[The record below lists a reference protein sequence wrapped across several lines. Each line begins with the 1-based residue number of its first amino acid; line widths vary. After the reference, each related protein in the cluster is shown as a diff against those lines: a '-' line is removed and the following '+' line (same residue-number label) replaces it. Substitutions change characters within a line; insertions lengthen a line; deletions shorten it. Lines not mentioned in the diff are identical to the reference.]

1 LLDLDE
7 FTITKKFSTLVLNF
21 EPQAGHEQAGR
32 RIAIVLSPKDFNAK
46 TGFIVVCPITNQ
58 KKGYPFEVEL
68 PAHGISPNGTGNPI
82 TGVVLS
88 DQVKSLDWKA
98 RNIKIIKHYNENDA
112 QNKEID
118 EVIDECL
125 AKIATYLT

>member
-1 LLDLDE
+1 MIDIPE
-7 FTITKKFSTLVLNF
+7 RGAFIVINF
-21 EPQAGHEQAGR
+21 NPQVGHEQAGR
-32 RIAIVLSPKDFNAK
+32 RIAIVLSPKDFNIK

-68 PAHGISPNGTGNPI
+68 PASGISINSGGNPI
-82 TGVVLS
+82 TGVILT

-98 RNIKIIKHYNENDA
+98 RHIKILKQYDKSDA
-112 QNKEID
+112 QIKEID
-118 EVIDECL
+118 AIIDECL